1 MHEHVVGVLALAVE
15 HDLVTGAAG
24 LVLDHLDDSAPRSDD
39 ARALARG
46 EILALVAMA
55 LARGAEAR
63 ALPTPAEGAGQR
75 KGVMAELELGGARGG
90 GSAAQAAPRDVQEVA
105 ALGKRGAGLEAG
117 EGDRVAARGLL
128 ADIDRLEP
136 RAVVRV

>member
-46 EILALVAMA
+46 EIVALVAMA

-63 ALPTPAEGAGQR
+63 ALPTPAEGR
-75 KGVMAELELGGARGG
+75 PAERRDGGTRARRCSWRRERGASCAPRCAG
-90 GSAAQAAPRDVQEVA
+90 GSGPREA
-105 ALGKRGAGLEAG
+105 RCRTRG
-117 EGDRVAARGLL
+117 R
-128 ADIDRLEP
+128 
-136 RAVVRV
+136 